1 LHTKHAVTAI
11 LVWLYNPQKEQ
22 DHYKSITYKNGTIG
36 ALYVSDIEIYGPLTK
51 RPALNIKCN
60 NSPNIRAILFFNNR
74 VITMNTE
81 ITSKKA
87 VVQAVGF
94 ALLLVTLAL
103 PLSVLGIKLLNFVLG
118 QIQI

>member
-1 LHTKHAVTAI
+1 
-11 LVWLYNPQKEQ
+11 
-22 DHYKSITYKNGTIG
+22 
-36 ALYVSDIEIYGPLTK
+36 
-51 RPALNIKCN
+51 
-60 NSPNIRAILFFNNR
+60 
-74 VITMNTE
+74 MNTE